1 MKEGKTP
8 ITANVVAAI
17 HLPRPT
23 CVDASNGD
31 DMGAV
36 MVFLADG
43 RCYEIHDVGKHL
55 LGESQWEEGFTVPGT
70 PALRREQG
78 LAKNSALA
86 DAHWDR

>member
-55 LGESQWEEGFTVPGT
+55 LGESQWKRASCAWYPRIAARTAFGQE
-70 PALRREQG
+70 
-78 LAKNSALA
+78 
-86 DAHWDR
+86 